1 MMRLIDADLLV
12 KHLEEVKKTA
22 DDFGNY
28 ERSMEIGGCIAIV
41 KAEKTVMENGDV
53 TPKEAL
59 DATARL
65 IDRVLEI
72 LPNIMQSVIDAMP
85 DAIEKYLKE
94 RDEHEI
100 D

>member
-1 MMRLIDADLLV
+1 MRLIDADLLV
-12 KHLEEVKKTA
+12 KHLEEVQNTA
-22 DDFGNY
+22 GDFGNY

-41 KAEKTVMENGDV
+41 KAEKTVMENGDI

-65 IDRVLEI
+65 VERIVEI

-94 RDEHEI
+94 RDDNDSI
-100 D
+100 

>member
-1 MMRLIDADLLV
+1 MRLIDADLLV
-12 KHLEEVKKTA
+12 KHLEEIQKTA
-22 DDFGNY
+22 NSFGNY
-28 ERSMEIGGCIAIV
+28 GRAEDVEALIALV
-41 KAEKTVMENGDV
+41 KAEKTVMEDGDI
-53 TPKEAL
+53 TPQEAL

-94 RDEHEI
+94 RDGQ
-100 D
+100 

>member
-1 MMRLIDADLLV
+1 MRLIDADLLV

-59 DATARL
+59 DATTIL
-65 IDRVLEI
+65 IGRVVEI
-72 LPNIMQSVIDAMP
+72 LPNIVQSVIDAMP

-94 RDEHEI
+94 RDE
-100 D
+100 DGRS